1 MIQTEPWT
9 GGTDEEY
16 ETQHFGFGCQR
27 FKIALRKMVEEKISG
42 GVMEMV
48 TALHSALNLND
59 TDKQTLTNSCNKLIH
74 LYCERTRPS
83 LDIIDNELEK
93 LLKIPHNILLPEDE
107 VQFDQV
113 MDEEFEKLKEE
124 VSNLQQIVQRGAM
137 MESLLTAEEEELA
150 SVEKLYEL
158 SRKDMEVIDLLQKN
172 LSNTDNLL
180 KILQSNTQFI
190 TALVPSTNKNND
202 IP

>member
-1 MIQTEPWT
+1 MIKSEPWT

-27 FKIALRKMVEEKISG
+27 FKIALRKMVEQKISG

-48 TALHSALNLND
+48 TALQSSLNLND
-59 TDKQTLTNSCNKLIH
+59 TDKLTLQHSSNKLIR
-74 LYCERTRPS
+74 LYCEKAGPS
-83 LDIIDNELEK
+83 LEIIDNEIDK

-113 MDEEFEKLKEE
+113 TDEGFEKLKEE
-124 VSNLQQIVQRGAM
+124 VSNLQQTVKRGAM

-150 SVEKLYEL
+150 SVEELYQL
-158 SRKDMEVIDLLQKN
+158 SRKDMEVIDLLEKN
-172 LSNTDNLL
+172 LSNTKDLL
-180 KILQSNTQFI
+180 KTLQSDTEFI
-190 TALVPSTNKNND
+190 TALEPSTNKNND